1 MLTQEQLNLIRQC
14 SRDEDAYQQILAIL
28 ETQLTSPSNPAPEE
42 QEQIYE
48 TAFDIVPVGITV
60 HALDGTL
67 IAYNQRACEILHIP
81 PDRLEELDPRLSTW
95 QTVHPDGSPVN
106 PFDLPGGRALR
117 SGKPEG
123 GELYGA
129 HLIDGAFIWVEAY
142 AAPLFRE
149 GAEQPYAVVASLVDV
164 TRWREAEAAV
174 REQEALLLQLAE
186 HIQEVF
192 YVRDMATQKMIY
204 VSPAYETIW
213 GRSPAEV
220 LEESNSFRRY
230 IHPDDLEEYHRL
242 RQFYRDKDMPS
253 EISYRIIRDDGQ
265 VRWIHT
271 RDFPIRDEQG
281 QTYRIAGIAEDVT
294 TQVEYRQLLESMNE
308 QLETRVAE
316 RTDALE
322 RANERLQELSRA
334 KNQFI
339 GNISHELKTP
349 LTSVKLYL
357 HLLEARPEKA
367 PYYREALNRET
378 DRLTNLVD
386 NLLSISRLDRQTQEV
401 DLQPLILD
409 QLVQQFVADREQTVQ
424 EKQLKID
431 FYTKTKNPAVVE
443 ADERLLIQALGFV
456 FTNALNYTSAQGHI
470 TVVVQPRLRE
480 DKAGFSIHVVDNG
493 YGFTAEEAERL
504 FERFYRGSAA
514 RQMKIPGTGLGLA
527 IAAEIIDRHHGRI
540 MARSDGLNQGAEF
553 EIWLPQWSD

>member
-14 SRDEDAYQQILAIL
+14 SRDEDAYQQILAL
-28 ETQLTSPSNPAPEE
+28 VETQLSEPSHTAPKE
-42 QEQIYE
+42 QAQIYK

-60 HALDGTL
+60 HELDGTL

-142 AAPLFRE
+142 AAPLYRE
-149 GAEQPYAVVASLVDV
+149 GEEEPYAVVASLVDV
-164 TRWREAEAAV
+164 TRWQEAEAAE

-192 YVRDMATQKMIY
+192 YVRDVATQKMIY

-213 GRSPAEV
+213 GRPPAEV
-220 LEESNSFRRY
+220 LKESNSFRRY
-230 IHPDDLEEYHRL
+230 IHPDDLEEYHRM

-253 EISYRIIRDDGQ
+253 EISYRIVRDDGQ

-294 TQVEYRQLLESMNE
+294 PQVEYRQLLESMNE
-308 QLETRVAE
+308 QLEIRVAE

-367 PYYREALNRET
+367 P
-378 DRLTNLVD
+378 
-386 NLLSISRLDRQTQEV
+386 
-401 DLQPLILD
+401 
-409 QLVQQFVADREQTVQ
+409 
-424 EKQLKID
+424 
-431 FYTKTKNPAVVE
+431 
-443 ADERLLIQALGFV
+443 LGSP
-456 FTNALNYTSAQGHI
+456 NA
-470 TVVVQPRLRE
+470 
-480 DKAGFSIHVVDNG
+480 
-493 YGFTAEEAERL
+493 
-504 FERFYRGSAA
+504 RG
-514 RQMKIPGTGLGLA
+514 
-527 IAAEIIDRHHGRI
+527 
-540 MARSDGLNQGAEF
+540 
-553 EIWLPQWSD
+553 